1 MKIAV
6 FIKSTTFSGSYGG
19 LETQNKL
26 LCEGLVSRG
35 HKVTVFTPRIIKEK
49 EQVLENGVRY
59 VFVECKIAHYS
70 SVTVSKKDSWVEKSY
85 EVFRNMQEEEKFEL
99 ILGQSSGAVGVIRNK
114 EEFGLPIISISHG
127 TKIGELQ
134 TAFKSDQSVKGLLK
148 SFLAIPHV
156 LKNFFTVQR
165 EFVHGSS
172 VVVAVSNSVKK
183 ALVEET
189 FVEESK
195 IRVINNGIKP
205 LKIEPVEYDRSIAGK
220 FRLLYVG
227 QLIRSKGIGKLA
239 EIIAGEDMK
248 DFTLDIVGAGDL
260 QEELGVISG
269 KSGGRITLRGKLD
282 YTEVLRMYS
291 PARFDAFVFPTSRI
305 EGFPMVLVEAMFGQ
319 LPIVAFNLG
328 GVSDAV
334 TDGETGYLVNPGKFF
349 VFKSKLNEFKS
360 NPETARKMGANALNK
375 AMERFTLDK
384 MLDSYE
390 EVFKEIRA

>member
-26 LCEGLVSRG
+26 LCEGLALRG

-49 EQVLENGVRY
+49 ELAIENGVKY
-59 VFVECKIAHYS
+59 IFVECKKAHYS

-85 EVFRNMQEEEKFEL
+85 EVFRELQPEEKFEL
-99 ILGQSSGAVGVIRNK
+99 IVGQSSGAVGVIRNK

-134 TAFKSDQSVKGLLK
+134 TKFKSDPSIKGLLK
-148 SFLAIPHV
+148 AVLDLPHV

-172 VVVAVSNSVKK
+172 VIVAVSNFVKR
-183 ALVEET
+183 ALIDET
-189 FVEESK
+189 FVEDAK
-195 IRVINNGIKP
+195 VRVINNGIKP
-205 LKIEPVEYDRSIAGK
+205 LQVETVESDRGAVGK

-239 EIIAGEDMK
+239 EIIVREDMK
-248 DFTLDIVGAGDL
+248 DFTLDIVGSGDL

-282 YTEVLRMYS
+282 YAEVLRMYN
-291 PARFDAFVFPTSRI
+291 PARFDAFVFPTSRL

-349 VFKSKLNEFKS
+349 VFRSKLNELKD
-360 NPETARKMGANALNK
+360 NPDLARRMGVNAVNE
-375 AMERFTLDK
+375 AMGRFTLDK
-384 MLDSYE
+384 MLDSL
-390 EVFKEIRA
+390 

>member
-35 HKVTVFTPRIIKEK
+35 HKVTVFTPKEASRK
-49 EQVLENGVRY
+49 EHVEENGVKY
-59 VFVECKIAHYS
+59 IFVECKTGHYS
-70 SVTVSKKDSWVEKSY
+70 SVTVSKKDSWIEKSY
-85 EVFRNMQEEEKFEL
+85 EVFRELQEEEKFGL
-99 ILGQSSGAVGVIRNK
+99 IIGQSSGAIGVIRNK

-127 TKIGELQ
+127 TKIGEFQ
-134 TAFKSDQSVKGLLK
+134 TKLKSDPSIKGLVR
-148 SFLAIPHV
+148 SFLDLPHV

-165 EFVHGSS
+165 EFVHGSN

-195 IRVINNGIKP
+195 VRVINNGIKP
-205 LKIEPVEYDRSIAGK
+205 LIVETVESESGAGGK

-239 EIIAGEDMK
+239 EVLAGDDME
-248 DFTLDIVGAGDL
+248 DFTLDIVGSGAL

-282 YTEVLRMYS
+282 YAEVLRMYN
-291 PARFDAFVFPTSRI
+291 PARFDAFVFPTARV
-305 EGFPMVLVEAMFGQ
+305 EGFPMVLVEAMFGR
-319 LPIVAFNLG
+319 LPVVAFNLG

-334 TDGETGYLVNPGKFF
+334 TDGETGFLLEPGKFGD
-349 VFKSKLNEFKS
+349 FKNKLVELKND
-360 NPETARKMGANALNK
+360 PESARKMGVNAVNK

-390 EVFKEIRA
+390 EIFMELKA